1 MRTRVRSKL
10 NDPHHPFTESDS
22 SPEKA
27 HVLQNNPVNLPPL
40 DKGSIIQFQTKGE
53 DMSRIF

>member
-1 MRTRVRSKL
+1 MRKRVRSIL
-10 NDPHHPFTESDS
+10 NDPHYPFTESDS

-53 DMSRIF
+53 DMLCIF